1 MLGGIRT
8 RDKSS
13 LAEEGAQETTVRG
26 ERDRE
31 GLLMTAGSRTIASQ
45 TGKGLGW
52 IVVRLVLCQA
62 SKGIT
67 KAGV

>member
-1 MLGGIRT
+1 M
-8 RDKSS
+8 
-13 LAEEGAQETTVRG
+13 RG